1 MGNDGGS
8 IPKRRELVKEA
19 ARLPTS
25 AEIKESQQEQQEY
38 HWTTCPLSH
47 EPLKEPI
54 VSDSAG
60 ILYNKDAILEFLLPQ
75 GDEAAEPSKADG
87 EEVLGGRVRSLK
99 DVVEVKFEVEQ
110 DEAVRNDGK
119 ASPKRSKWICPI
131 TNKVLGPGV
140 RAVYLVPC
148 GHAFLE
154 STVREIQGEACLQC
168 NEPYTPENMVIILPI
183 LYTDKESQIARA
195 QKLKDQGLTHSL
207 KKITGSGKK
216 RKKNEDTVKAE
227 ATQGSLSTSVTET
240 TSLAGDSRISGNT
253 STPKGRIQNAATASL
268 TAKVLAE
275 EEAKAK
281 RRKLDSNENL
291 KSLFSSGKAKHKD
304 GDFMT
309 RGFSIPA
316 GAKN

>member
-47 EPLKEPI
+47 EPLKQPV

-75 GDEAAEPSKADG
+75 DNEVPGRSKADD

-110 DEAVRNDGK
+110 DGADRDDGK
-119 ASPKRSKWICPI
+119 ASPRKLKWICPI
-131 TNKVLGPGV
+131 TNKLLSPGV

-154 STVREIQGEACLQC
+154 STVREIHGEACLQC
-168 NEPYTPENMVIILPI
+168 NEAYTTGNIIMILPT
-183 LYTDKESQIARA
+183 LSADKENLNARA

-207 KKITGSGKK
+207 KKVTGSGKK
-216 RKKNEDTVKAE
+216 RKKNEDTGKAQPAQE
-227 ATQGSLSTSVTET
+227 SLSMPVTKT
-240 TSLAGDSRISGNT
+240 NSSAGASQIPCSAVIAKD
-253 STPKGRIQNAATASL
+253 RIQNAATASL

-281 RRKLDSNENL
+281 RRKLDSNANL

-309 RGFSIPA
+309 RGFEIPA
-316 GAKN
+316 GAKH